1 MASPHNTDYHTDVKK
16 NEADIQGLT
25 WKEAGAVLFWYPK
38 TYRLLFRA
46 VVLHCTKGYLATSGD
61 IKVATT
67 GRAATA
73 LKRVKTKDTAKHPTI
88 QRTAPTTKSQLAQ
101 TTEVE
106 KS

>member
-25 WKEAGAVLFWYPK
+25 WKEAVPCCSGIQK

-46 VVLHCTKGYLATSGD
+46 VVRHCTKGYLATSGD

-73 LKRVKTKDTAKHPTI
+73 LKR
-88 QRTAPTTKSQLAQ
+88 
-101 TTEVE
+101 
-106 KS
+106 